1 MLTGRVCVDTGAGV
15 GRVTEE
21 LLIHHFKTVDL
32 LEPSRHLIEAARA
45 KLSSETTRTFPAGHT
60 VDHYYT
66 QGLESWTPV
75 PARYDCIWVQWCLLY
90 LTDDDV
96 VAFFARASE
105 GLKAGGAFFVKENV
119 CANGFVVDEEDCSL
133 TRSNAYLLD
142 LFKKSSM
149 SVVYNVKQK
158 SFPDE
163 LFDVRMYVLRPRT
176 S

>member
-1 MLTGRVCVDTGAGV
+1 MLCVDTGAGV

-21 LLIHHFKTVDL
+21 LLIKHFKTVDV
-32 LEPSRHLIEAARA
+32 LEPSKHLIETARA
-45 KLSSETTRTFPAGHT
+45 KLTGSASKAFPPGHE
-60 VDHYYT
+60 VDAFYT
-66 QGLESWTPV
+66 QGLETWTP
-75 PARYDCIWVQWCLLY
+75 PAARYDCIWVQWCLLY
-90 LTDDDV
+90 LTDDDCV
-96 VAFFARASE
+96 SFFARASA
-105 GLKAGGAFFVKENV
+105 GLKPGGAFFVKENV

-133 TRSNAYLLD
+133 TRSNAYLME
-142 LFKKSSM
+142 LFKNCNM